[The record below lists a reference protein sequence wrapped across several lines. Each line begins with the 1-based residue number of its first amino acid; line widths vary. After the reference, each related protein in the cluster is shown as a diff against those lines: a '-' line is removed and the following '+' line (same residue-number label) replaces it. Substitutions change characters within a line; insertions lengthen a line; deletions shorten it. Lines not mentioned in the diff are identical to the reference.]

1 MSIRFTPKVRA
12 ILNHIGTYGFITN
25 KQCALI
31 YYKGAKQPYI
41 QAQTKM
47 KALYDNRIVKRTEYN
62 LNKEYIYSMDDKQIS
77 DHRMYVMNL
86 YAYLYNKF
94 NVIYFKPE
102 SSWSCKK
109 RNDAHFIIEKDDGDT
124 IGILVEVDLYHKTNK
139 EKLDIMYKSGEI
151 QNWYKVNYGAENY
164 YPSILIVNSSGKSN
178 ISPKKYQVVCTDFD
192 FTGLDSILG
201 C

>member
-47 KALYDNRIVKRTEYN
+47 KALYDNGIVKRTEYN